1 MYYSLFM
8 EVRHI
13 VWDPQ
18 KEIENKAKHHVSF
31 EAAQYIFSDPCRIE
45 RRDDS
50 EGNISEEERQQTLG
64 KVDRIYFVVYTERV
78 GGNDEQTRIIMA
90 RLASKAERR
99 SYYGAGRKNDKDWAK
114 AD

>member
-1 MYYSLFM
+1 V
-8 EVRHI
+8 EARHI
-13 VWDPQ
+13 VWDLQ

-31 EAAQYIFSDPCRIE
+31 EAAQYIFSDPCRVE

-50 EGNISEEERQQTLG
+50 EGNTSGEDRQQTLG
-64 KVDRIYFVVYTERV
+64 KVDRIYFAVYTERV
-78 GGNDEQTRIIMA
+78 VGNDEQTRIIMA

-99 SYYGAGRKNDKDWAK
+99 SYYGTDRKNDKGWTK